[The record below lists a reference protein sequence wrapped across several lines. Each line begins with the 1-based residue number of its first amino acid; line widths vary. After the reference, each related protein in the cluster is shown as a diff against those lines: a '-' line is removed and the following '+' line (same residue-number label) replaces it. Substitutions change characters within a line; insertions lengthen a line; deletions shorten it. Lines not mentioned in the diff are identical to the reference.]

1 MAPLIWVI
9 SMVLLSFI
17 TLIVTT
23 WICNITDSSN
33 SLIHNNKYNKYKI
46 YYDASCDLYYCKMV
60 TNYLLGIIPI
70 WRKVKYSVPSGFED
84 SVYEVW
90 YEDNSEIIRLEM
102 NKSYT
107 EYCERN
113 DKLKAKAR
121 VVYKSYE

>member
-9 SMVLLSFI
+9 SVVLLSFI
-17 TLIVTT
+17 TLIVIT
-23 WICNITDSSN
+23 WLCNITDSSN

-46 YYDASCDLYYCKMV
+46 YLDSDGRYYCKMV

-70 WRKVKYSVPSGFED
+70 WRKVKYRRPSGFED
-84 SVYEVW
+84 AIYYIW
-90 YEDNSEIIRLEM
+90 YEDNSEIIRVEM

-107 EYCERN
+107 EYCERYK
-113 DKLKAKAR
+113 KLKSKPE

>member
-9 SMVLLSFI
+9 SVVLLSFI
-17 TLIVTT
+17 TLIVIT
-23 WICNITDSSN
+23 WLCNITDSSN

-46 YYDASCDLYYCKMV
+46 YLDSDGRYYCKMV

-70 WRKVKYSVPSGFED
+70 WRKVKYRRPSGFED
-84 SVYEVW
+84 SIYHIW
-90 YEDNSEIIRLEM
+90 YEDNSEIIRVEM

-113 DKLKAKAR
+113 DKLKANAR

>member
-9 SMVLLSFI
+9 SVVLLSFI
-17 TLIVTT
+17 TLIVIT
-23 WICNITDSSN
+23 WLCNITDSSN

-46 YYDASCDLYYCKMV
+46 YLDSDGRYYCKMV

-70 WRKVKYSVPSGFED
+70 WRKVKYRRPSGFED
-84 SVYEVW
+84 SIYHIW
-90 YEDNSEIIRLEM
+90 YEDSSEIIRVEM

>member
-9 SMVLLSFI
+9 SVVLLSFI

-107 EYCERN
+107 EYYKRN
-113 DKLKAKAR
+113 DKLKAKSR

>member
-9 SMVLLSFI
+9 SVVLLSFI
-17 TLIVTT
+17 TLIVIT
-23 WICNITDSSN
+23 WLCNITDSSN

-46 YYDASCDLYYCKMV
+46 YLDSDGRYYCKMV

-70 WRKVKYSVPSGFED
+70 WRKVKYRRPSGFED
-84 SVYEVW
+84 AIYYIW
-90 YEDNSEIIRLEM
+90 YEDNSEIIRVEM
-102 NKSYT
+102 NRSYI

>member
-1 MAPLIWVI
+1 MALLIWVI
-9 SMVLLSFI
+9 SVVLLSFI

-23 WICNITDSSN
+23 WLCNITDSSN

-84 SVYEVW
+84 SIYHIW
-90 YEDNSEIIRLEM
+90 YEDNS
-102 NKSYT
+102 
-107 EYCERN
+107 
-113 DKLKAKAR
+113 
-121 VVYKSYE
+121 

>member
-1 MAPLIWVI
+1 MVLLIWVI
-9 SMVLLSFI
+9 SVVLLSFI

-46 YYDASCDLYYCKMV
+46 YYDIYQRYYCKMV

-84 SVYEVW
+84 AIYHVW
-90 YEDNSEIIRLEM
+90 YENNSEIIRVEM
-102 NKSYT
+102 NRSYI
-107 EYCERN
+107 EYCERYK
-113 DKLKAKAR
+113 KLKSKPE

>member
-1 MAPLIWVI
+1 MALLIWVI
-9 SMVLLSFI
+9 SVVLLSFI

-23 WICNITDSSN
+23 WLCNITDSSN

-84 SVYEVW
+84 SIYHIW
-90 YEDNSEIIRLEM
+90 YEDNSEIIRFEM

-107 EYCERN
+107 EYCKRMI
-113 DKLKAKAR
+113 
-121 VVYKSYE
+121 S